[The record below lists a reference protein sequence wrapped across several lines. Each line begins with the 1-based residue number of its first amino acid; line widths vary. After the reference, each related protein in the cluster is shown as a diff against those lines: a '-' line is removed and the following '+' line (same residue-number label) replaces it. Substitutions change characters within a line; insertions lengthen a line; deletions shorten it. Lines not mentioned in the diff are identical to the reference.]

1 MFDAIQNEL
10 QYRFGTKAALEG
22 NIQKDAATNT
32 YQPTAVQRL
41 LGLTSGQLTTAA
53 NTGDRNRFM
62 DDPLGQE
69 ALSYGVKINN
79 TGPVNRVRVRKD
91 LNEAKN
97 LETIS
102 NAYLAQGGDPSKL
115 VGQNSAGASSLLRGR
130 KQQNSFEA
138 YEKDPRTIENN
149 KRYNDTKAKEL
160 EAFKLA
166 RADINYNREESQNQ
180 RMFARRESSLDRAQ
194 TQDLAILSQGHQMKL
209 AQMNQDLAEKRMGYD
224 RETKRMDRRDA
235 MIAQLLAGL
244 GQLGSA
250 F

>member
-32 YQPTAVQRL
+32 YQPTAIQSL

-79 TGPVNRVRVRKD
+79 TGPVNRVKVRKD

-115 VGQNSAGASSLLRGR
+115 VGQNSAGASSLLRDR
-130 KQQNSFEA
+130 KQTNANEAWENSPQTKQEQ
-138 YEKDPRTIENN
+138 D
-149 KRYNDTKAKEL
+149 RYYDL
-160 EAFKLA
+160 QQDKLA
-166 RADINYNREESQNQ
+166 DRKDARDQLTFSREDAQNQ
-180 RMFARRESSLDRAQ
+180 RMFARRESALDRAQ

>member
-22 NIQKDAATNT
+22 NIQKDAAKHT
-32 YQPTAVQRL
+32 YEPTAIQSL
-41 LGLTSGQLTTAA
+41 LGITSDQLTTAA
-53 NTGDRNRFM
+53 NRGDRNRFM

-69 ALSYGVKINN
+69 ALSYGVDLGK
-79 TGPVNRVRVRKD
+79 TGPVNRTKVRKD

-97 LETIS
+97 LETLS
-102 NAYLAQGGDPSKL
+102 NAFIAQGGDPSEL
-115 VGQNSAGASSLLRGR
+115 ENLNSAGASSLLRTK
-130 KQQNSFEA
+130 KQENDNNATINSPIWKRQEA
-138 YEKDPRTIENN
+138 QYLDLQKD
-149 KRYNDTKAKEL
+149 
-160 EAFKLA
+160 KLA
-166 RADINYNREESQNQ
+166 DRKERAQNLDFTREESQNQ
-180 RMFARRESSLDRAQ
+180 RMFERRESSLDRSQ

-224 RETKRMDRRDA
+224 RETKRMDKRDA